1 MPRFDWASSITDTGP
16 SPSAS
21 PAAWSLP
28 PRSGTS
34 RYRYL
39 RTRWLIIGALAA
51 GVLAVVS
58 VVLFTAGNQPTVDPP
73 ALAGDL
79 YRVDAETL
87 HLQCQGNGSPTVV
100 LLGGQGS
107 STTTWTDFRQRLGAD
122 VRTCAWD
129 YPGVGWSTGAPMM
142 TASRA
147 AAALDA
153 TLAAAAIPRPVVLV
167 GHSIGG
173 LTVRLFVGQHP
184 QDVSGVVLF
193 DPTVPSF
200 ARMFDKQNFQPEWD
214 GTTSAEQVEDV
225 TSWPDIPFQILRHD
239 PTVYAEQ
246 EIWSADVEAQWV
258 AAETAYAA
266 LAPHGQVSMV
276 AGSGHNIYRD
286 APAVSVQTVQQVLA
300 QLH

>member
-1 MPRFDWASSITDTGP
+1 
-16 SPSAS
+16 
-21 PAAWSLP
+21 
-28 PRSGTS
+28 
-34 RYRYL
+34 
-39 RTRWLIIGALAA
+39 
-51 GVLAVVS
+51 
-58 VVLFTAGNQPTVDPP
+58 
-73 ALAGDL
+73 
-79 YRVDAETL
+79 
-87 HLQCQGNGSPTVV
+87 
-100 LLGGQGS
+100 
-107 STTTWTDFRQRLGAD
+107 
-122 VRTCAWD
+122 
-129 YPGVGWSTGAPMM
+129 MM

-147 AAALDA
+147 ATALDA
-153 TLAAAAIPRPVVLV
+153 TLAAAGIPRPVVLV

-173 LTVRLFVGQHP
+173 LTVRVFVGQHP

-200 ARMFDKQNFQPEWD
+200 ARLFDKQNFQPEWD
-214 GTTSAEQVEDV
+214 GTTSAEQVENV